1 MKISNFCRK
10 CQNDKADHTTLYCP
24 TQTCK
29 NCGGS
34 GHVFKFCPKKETTK
48 KPNSPYES
56 PSPIKKSTTKKP
68 NSPYES
74 PSPIK
79 KSTTKKPKSPY
90 TSSSLIKKS
99 MNSLT
104 LSQFKE
110 LLVITKKYNKRT
122 KLSLPSD
129 ENLEINVSPSTSDC
143 SDNVF
148 EVHSL
153 ISKSFWLWLKS
164 PQKCQITILSIFS
177 LDGSCSGSWFGTL
190 F

>member
-48 KPNSPYES
+48 N
-56 PSPIKKSTTKKP
+56 P

-90 TSSSLIKKS
+90 TSPFPIKKS

-110 LLVITKKYNKRT
+110 LLVITKKYDKRA

-129 ENLEINVSPSTSDC
+129 ENLEISETNVSPSTSHC
-143 SDNVF
+143 SDDVF

-153 ISKSFWLWLKS
+153 I
-164 PQKCQITILSIFS
+164 
-177 LDGSCSGSWFGTL
+177 
-190 F
+190 

>member
-90 TSSSLIKKS
+90 ICPSPIKKS

-110 LLVITKKYNKRT
+110 LLVITMKYDKKS

-129 ENLEINVSPSTSDC
+129 ENLEINETHVSPSTSDC
-143 SDNVF
+143 SDEVF

-153 ISKSFWLWLKS
+153 ISKRFLTLAQISQK
-164 PQKCQITILSIFS
+164 KCQITILSIFS
-177 LDGSCSGSWFGTL
+177 LDG
-190 F
+190 

>member
-48 KPNSPYES
+48 N
-56 PSPIKKSTTKKP
+56 P

-90 TSSSLIKKS
+90 TSPFPIKKS

-110 LLVITKKYNKRT
+110 LLVITKKSDKRA

-129 ENLEINVSPSTSDC
+129 ENLEINQTHVSPSTLDC
-143 SDNVF
+143 SDDVF
-148 EVHSL
+148 EVHR
-153 ISKSFWLWLKS
+153 KS
-164 PQKCQITILSIFS
+164 QKVF
-177 LDGSCSGSWFGTL
+177 DFGSNLPKKMPYHYS
-190 F
+190 

>member
-24 TQTCK
+24 TQICK

-48 KPNSPYES
+48 KS
-56 PSPIKKSTTKKP
+56 

-90 TSSSLIKKS
+90 TSPFPIKKS

-110 LLVITKKYNKRT
+110 LLVITKKYDKRA

-129 ENLEINVSPSTSDC
+129 ENLEINQTHVSPSTLDGSD
-143 SDNVF
+143 DVF

-153 ISKSFWLWLKS
+153 I
-164 PQKCQITILSIFS
+164 
-177 LDGSCSGSWFGTL
+177 
-190 F
+190 

>member
-24 TQTCK
+24 TQICK

-48 KPNSPYES
+48 N
-56 PSPIKKSTTKKP
+56 P

-90 TSSSLIKKS
+90 ICPSPINKS

-110 LLVITKKYNKRT
+110 LLVITKKSDKRA

-129 ENLEINVSPSTSDC
+129 ENLEISETNVSPSTSHC
-143 SDNVF
+143 SDDVF

-153 ISKSFWLWLKS
+153 I
-164 PQKCQITILSIFS
+164 
-177 LDGSCSGSWFGTL
+177 
-190 F
+190 

>member
-34 GHVFKFCPKKETTK
+34 GHVFKFCPKKE
-48 KPNSPYES
+48 
-56 PSPIKKSTTKKP
+56 TTKKP

>member
-24 TQTCK
+24 TQICK

-48 KPNSPYES
+48 N
-56 PSPIKKSTTKKP
+56 P

-90 TSSSLIKKS
+90 ICPSPINKS

-110 LLVITKKYNKRT
+110 LLVITKKSDKRA

-129 ENLEINVSPSTSDC
+129 ENLEINQTHVSPSTLDGSD
-143 SDNVF
+143 DVF
-148 EVHSL
+148 EVHSF
-153 ISKSFWLWLKS
+153 ISKF
-164 PQKCQITILSIFS
+164 
-177 LDGSCSGSWFGTL
+177 CSNL
-190 F
+190 PKRMPNHYP

>member
-24 TQTCK
+24 TQICK

-48 KPNSPYES
+48 KS
-56 PSPIKKSTTKKP
+56 

-90 TSSSLIKKS
+90 TYPSPIKKS

-110 LLVITKKYNKRT
+110 LLVITKKYDKRA

-129 ENLEINVSPSTSDC
+129 ENLEISETNVSPSTSHC
-143 SDNVF
+143 SDDVF
-148 EVHSL
+148 EVHSF
-153 ISKSFWLWLKS
+153 ISKF
-164 PQKCQITILSIFS
+164 
-177 LDGSCSGSWFGTL
+177 CSNL
-190 F
+190 PKRMPNHYP

>member
-10 CQNDKADHTTLYCP
+10 CQNEKADHTTLYCP

-48 KPNSPYES
+48 KS
-56 PSPIKKSTTKKP
+56 

-90 TSSSLIKKS
+90 TSPFPIKKS

-110 LLVITKKYNKRT
+110 LLVITKKYDKRA
-122 KLSLPSD
+122 KLSLPSN
-129 ENLEINVSPSTSDC
+129 ENLEISETNVSPSTSHC
-143 SDNVF
+143 SDDVF

-153 ISKSFWLWLKS
+153 I
-164 PQKCQITILSIFS
+164 
-177 LDGSCSGSWFGTL
+177 
-190 F
+190 

>member
-1 MKISNFCRK
+1 MKISNYCRK

-24 TQTCK
+24 TQICK

-48 KPNSPYES
+48 KS
-56 PSPIKKSTTKKP
+56 

-90 TSSSLIKKS
+90 TYPSPIKKS

-110 LLVITKKYNKRT
+110 LLVITKKSDKRA

-129 ENLEINVSPSTSDC
+129 ENLEINQTHVSPSTLDGSD
-143 SDNVF
+143 DVF
-148 EVHSL
+148 EVHSF
-153 ISKSFWLWLKS
+153 ISKF
-164 PQKCQITILSIFS
+164 
-177 LDGSCSGSWFGTL
+177 CSNL
-190 F
+190 PKRMPNHYP

>member
-34 GHVFKFCPKKETTK
+34 GHVFKFCPKKE
-48 KPNSPYES
+48 
-56 PSPIKKSTTKKP
+56 TTKKP

-153 ISKSFWLWLKS
+153 ISKSF
-164 PQKCQITILSIFS
+164 
-177 LDGSCSGSWFGTL
+177 
-190 F
+190 